1 MVAKEKFE
9 VVVIDKSGIADDVVC
24 LTLALEHGGDL
35 PPFDAGSHIE
45 LKLTDTMTRAYS
57 LCSDPDERSVYRIA
71 VKRES
76 VSRGGSDFIHDYL
89 HQGDKVTISQPKNY
103 FPLSEYSDHVL
114 LVGGGIGIT
123 PLLSMAY
130 VLKRLNIPF
139 SILFCSSRYTK
150 PLFESELATLG
161 ADLHFMNQGKDNLS
175 LERFV
180 SQDGKKSDI
189 YCCGPNEFM
198 DHVRLIS
205 GVKNEYWHQESFTPT
220 NETVVDSAVTLTLS
234 ESNKVIELTSGGSMI
249 DAIRSAG
256 ITVDTVCE
264 QGMCG
269 SCVVAW
275 RDGEPIHNDECM
287 TDEERSEYVALCC
300 AGCSSKSLTLEI

>member
-9 VVVIDKSGIADDVVC
+9 VVVIDKREIADDVVR
-24 LTLALEHGGDL
+24 LTLVLEHGGDL
-35 PPFDAGSHIE
+35 PAFDAGSHIE

-57 LCSDPDERSVYRIA
+57 LCSDPDERSIYQIA

-76 VSRGGSDFIHDYL
+76 VSRGGSDFIHDHL
-89 HQGDKVTISQPKNY
+89 RQGDKVTISQPKNY
-103 FPLSEYSDHVL
+103 FPLSEEADHVL

-123 PLLSMAY
+123 PLVSMAY
-130 VLKRLNIPF
+130 VLKRQNTPF
-139 SILFCSSRYTK
+139 SVLFCSSRYTK
-150 PLFESELATLG
+150 PLFESELKVLG
-161 ADLHFMNQGKDNLS
+161 VDLHFMNQGKAHLC

-180 SQDGKKSDI
+180 SQDGKKLDI

-205 GVKNEYWHQESFTPT
+205 GVEDEHWHQESFTPA

-234 ESNKVIELTSGGSMI
+234 ESNKVIELPSGGSMI

-264 QGMCG
+264 QGVCG
-269 SCVVAW
+269 SCVVSW

-287 TDEERSEYVALCC
+287 TDQERSEYVALCC

>member
-9 VVVIDKSGIADDVVC
+9 VVVIDKREIADDVVC
-24 LTLALEHGGDL
+24 LTLALENGGKL

-45 LKLTDTMTRAYS
+45 LKLTDTMTRVYS
-57 LCSDPDERSVYRIA
+57 LCSDPDERSIYRIS
-71 VKRES
+71 VKREL
-76 VSRGGSDFIHDYL
+76 VSRGGSDFIHDHL
-89 HQGDKVTISQPKNY
+89 RQGDKVTISQPKNY
-103 FPLSEYSDHVL
+103 FSLNEEADQVL

-130 VLKRLNIPF
+130 VLKRKNIPF
-139 SILFCSSRYTK
+139 SVIFCSSRYSK
-150 PLFESELATLG
+150 PLFETELENLG
-161 ADLHFMNQGKDNLS
+161 ADLHFMNQGKDS
-175 LERFV
+175 LCLEHFI
-180 SQDGKKSDI
+180 SHHNNKLDI

-198 DHVRLIS
+198 EHIRQIS
-205 GVKNEYWHQESFTPT
+205 GVEDERWHQESFTPT

-234 ESNKVIELTSGGSMI
+234 ESNKVIKLPSGGSMI
-249 DAIRSAG
+249 DAIRLAG
-256 ITVDTVCE
+256 IPVDTVCE
-264 QGMCG
+264 QGVCG
-269 SCVVAW
+269 SCVVSW